1 MSLLVGLTG
10 GMGSGKSLAASYF
23 KALGAQMIDADRISR
38 ELVAPG
44 KPAWKEIIEEFGSS
58 DVLNPD
64 QTLNRKRI
72 AAIVFTDESKR
83 KKLEDIIHP
92 RVIVEE
98 HRLYE
103 KYRQENSRVLA
114 VIDSALLIE
123 SGNYKNVDKVVV
135 VQCGKEE
142 QIRRVMERDGTAR
155 SEVEKRLNSQMPLEE
170 KVGFGDYILRNDD
183 TRESLKS
190 QVGELYRNLRGRV

>member
-23 KALGAQMIDADRISR
+23 KALGAQMINADRISR

-44 KPAWKEIIEEFGSS
+44 KPAWKEIIEEFGSN
-58 DVLNPD
+58 VLNPD
-64 QTLNRKRI
+64 QTLNRKQI
-72 AAIVFTDESKR
+72 AAIVFNDESKR

-98 HRLYE
+98 RRLYE
-103 KYRQENSRVLA
+103 KYRQKNSRVLA
-114 VIDSALLIE
+114 VIDAALLIE

-155 SEVEKRLNSQMPLEE
+155 SEVENRLHSQMPLEE
-170 KVGFGDYILRNDD
+170 KVVFGDYILRNDD

-190 QVGELYRNLRGRV
+190 QVGELYRNLRDQV

>member
-1 MSLLVGLTG
+1 
-10 GMGSGKSLAASYF
+10 MGSGKSLAASYF

-44 KPAWKEIIEEFGSS
+44 KPAWKEIIEEFGSN
-58 DVLNPD
+58 VLNPD
-64 QTLNRKRI
+64 QTLNRKQI
-72 AAIVFTDESKR
+72 AAIVFNDESKR

-98 HRLYE
+98 RRLYE
-103 KYRQENSRVLA
+103 KYRQKNSRVLA
-114 VIDSALLIE
+114 VIDAALLIE

-190 QVGELYRNLRGRV
+190 QVGELYRNLRDQV

>member
-1 MSLLVGLTG
+1 
-10 GMGSGKSLAASYF
+10 MGSGKSLAASYF
-23 KALGAQMIDADRISR
+23 KALGAQIIDADRISR

-44 KPAWKEIIEEFGSS
+44 KPAWKEIIEEFGSN
-58 DVLNPD
+58 VLNPD
-64 QTLNRKRI
+64 QTLNRKQI
-72 AAIVFTDESKR
+72 AAIVFNDESKR

-98 HRLYE
+98 RRLYE
-103 KYRQENSRVLA
+103 KYRQKNSRVLA
-114 VIDSALLIE
+114 VIDAALLIE

-155 SEVEKRLNSQMPLEE
+155 SEVENRLHSQMPLEE
-170 KVGFGDYILRNDD
+170 KVVFGDYILRNDD

-190 QVGELYRNLRGRV
+190 QVGELYRNLRDQV

>member
-44 KPAWKEIIEEFGSS
+44 KPAWKEIIEEFGSN
-58 DVLNPD
+58 VLNPD
-64 QTLNRKRI
+64 QTLNRKQI
-72 AAIVFTDESKR
+72 AAIVFNDESKR
-83 KKLEDIIHP
+83 KRLEDIIHP

-98 HRLYE
+98 RRLYE
-103 KYRQENSRVLA
+103 KYRQKNSRVLA
-114 VIDSALLIE
+114 VIDAALLIE

-155 SEVEKRLNSQMPLEE
+155 SEVENRLHSQMPLEE
-170 KVGFGDYILRNDD
+170 KVGFGDYILRNDG

-190 QVGELYRNLRGRV
+190 QVGELYRNLRDQV

>member
-23 KALGAQMIDADRISR
+23 KALGAQIIDADRISR

-44 KPAWKEIIEEFGSS
+44 KPAWKEIIEEFGSN
-58 DVLNPD
+58 VLNPD
-64 QTLNRKRI
+64 QTLNRKQI
-72 AAIVFTDESKR
+72 AAIVFNDESKR

-98 HRLYE
+98 RRLYE
-103 KYRQENSRVLA
+103 KYRQKNSRVLA
-114 VIDSALLIE
+114 VIDAALLIE

-155 SEVEKRLNSQMPLEE
+155 SEVENRLNSQMPLEE
-170 KVGFGDYILRNDD
+170 KVVFGDYILRNDD

-190 QVGELYRNLRGRV
+190 QVGELYRNLRDQV

>member
-23 KALGAQMIDADRISR
+23 RELGAQMIDADRISR
-38 ELVAPG
+38 ELVAPE
-44 KPAWKEIIEEFGSS
+44 KPAWKEIIKEFGSS
-58 DVLNPD
+58 VLNSD
-64 QTLNRKRI
+64 QTLNRKQV
-72 AAIVFTDESKR
+72 AAIVFNDESKR

-98 HRLYE
+98 RRLYE

-123 SGNYKNVDKVVV
+123 SGNYNNVDTVVV
-135 VQCGKEE
+135 IQCGREE

-155 SEVEKRLNSQMPLEE
+155 SEVEKRLDSQMRLEE
-170 KVGFGDYILRNDD
+170 KVGFGDYILRNDG

-190 QVGELYRNLRGRV
+190 QVGELYRDLRSRA

>member
-23 KALGAQMIDADRISR
+23 KALGAQIIDADRISR

-44 KPAWKEIIEEFGSS
+44 KPAWKEIIEEFGSN
-58 DVLNPD
+58 VLNPD
-64 QTLNRKRI
+64 QTLNRKQI
-72 AAIVFTDESKR
+72 AAIVFNDESKR
-83 KKLEDIIHP
+83 KKLEDIIHL

-98 HRLYE
+98 RRLYE
-103 KYRQENSRVLA
+103 KYRQKNSRVLA
-114 VIDSALLIE
+114 VIDAALLIE

-155 SEVEKRLNSQMPLEE
+155 SEVENRLHSQMPLEE
-170 KVGFGDYILRNDD
+170 KVVFGDYILRNDD

-190 QVGELYRNLRGRV
+190 QVGELYRNLRDQV

>member
-44 KPAWKEIIEEFGSS
+44 KPAWKGIIEEFGS

-64 QTLNRKRI
+64 QTLNRKQI
-72 AAIVFTDESKR
+72 AAIVFTDKSKR

-142 QIRRVMERDGTAR
+142 QIRRVMERDGTAH

-190 QVGELYRNLRGRV
+190 QVGELYRNLRDQV

>member
-23 KALGAQMIDADRISR
+23 KTLGAQMIDADRISR

-44 KPAWKEIIEEFGSS
+44 KPAWKEIIEEFGSN
-58 DVLNPD
+58 VLNPD
-64 QTLNRKRI
+64 QTLNRKQI
-72 AAIVFTDESKR
+72 AAIVFNDESKR

-103 KYRQENSRVLA
+103 KYQQENSRVLA

-170 KVGFGDYILRNDD
+170 KVVFGDYILRNDD

-190 QVGELYRNLRGRV
+190 QVGELYRNLRDQV

>member
-44 KPAWKEIIEEFGSS
+44 KPAWKEIIEEFGSN
-58 DVLNPD
+58 VLNPD
-64 QTLNRKRI
+64 QTLNRKQI
-72 AAIVFTDESKR
+72 AAIVFNDESKR

-98 HRLYE
+98 RRLYE
-103 KYRQENSRVLA
+103 RYRQKNSRVLA
-114 VIDSALLIE
+114 VIDAALLIE

-155 SEVEKRLNSQMPLEE
+155 SEVEKRLHSQMPLEE
-170 KVGFGDYILRNDD
+170 KVVFGDYILRNDD

-190 QVGELYRNLRGRV
+190 QVGELYRNLRDQV

>member
-23 KALGAQMIDADRISR
+23 KALGAQIIDADRISR

-44 KPAWKEIIEEFGSS
+44 KPAWKEIIEEFGSN
-58 DVLNPD
+58 VLNPD
-64 QTLNRKRI
+64 QTLNRKQI
-72 AAIVFTDESKR
+72 AAIVFNDESKR
-83 KKLEDIIHP
+83 KKLEDIIHL

-98 HRLYE
+98 RRLYE
-103 KYRQENSRVLA
+103 KYRQKNSRVLA
-114 VIDSALLIE
+114 VIDAALLIE
-123 SGNYKNVDKVVV
+123 SGNYKNVDKVIV

-155 SEVEKRLNSQMPLEE
+155 SEVENRLNSQMPLEE
-170 KVGFGDYILRNDD
+170 KVVFGDYILRNDD

-190 QVGELYRNLRGRV
+190 QVGELYRNLRDQV

>member
-23 KALGAQMIDADRISR
+23 RELGAQMIDADRISR
-38 ELVAPG
+38 ELVAPE

-58 DVLNPD
+58 ALNPD
-64 QTLNRKRI
+64 QTLNRKQV

-98 HRLYE
+98 RRLYE
-103 KYRQENSRVLA
+103 RYRQENSRVLA
-114 VIDSALLIE
+114 VIDAALLIE
-123 SGNYKNVDKVVV
+123 SGNYKNVDTVIV
-135 VQCGKEE
+135 VQCGREE
-142 QIRRVMERDGTAR
+142 QIRRVMERDGTVR
-155 SEVEKRLNSQMPLEE
+155 SEVENRLNSQMSLEE
-170 KVGFGDYILRNDD
+170 KVGFGGYILRNDG

-190 QVGELYRNLRGRV
+190 QVGELYRNLRGRA

>member
-23 KALGAQMIDADRISR
+23 RELGAQMIDADRISR
-38 ELVAPG
+38 ELVAPE

-58 DVLNPD
+58 VLNSD
-64 QTLNRKRI
+64 QTLNRKQVG
-72 AAIVFTDESKR
+72 AIVFNDESKR

-98 HRLYE
+98 RRLYE
-103 KYRQENSRVLA
+103 RYRQENSRVLA
-114 VIDSALLIE
+114 VIDAALLIE
-123 SGNYKNVDKVVV
+123 SGNYKNVDTVIV
-135 VQCGKEE
+135 VQCGREE

-155 SEVEKRLNSQMPLEE
+155 NEVENRLNSQMSLEE
-170 KVGFGDYILRNDD
+170 KVGFGDYILRNDG

-190 QVGELYRNLRGRV
+190 QVGELYRDLRSRA

>member
-23 KALGAQMIDADRISR
+23 RELGAQMIDADRISR
-38 ELVAPG
+38 ELVAPE

-58 DVLNPD
+58 VLNPD
-64 QTLNRKRI
+64 QTLNRKQV
-72 AAIVFTDESKR
+72 AAIVFNDESKR

-98 HRLYE
+98 RRLYE
-103 KYRQENSRVLA
+103 RYRQENSRVLA
-114 VIDSALLIE
+114 VIDAALLIE
-123 SGNYKNVDKVVV
+123 SGNYKNVDTVIV
-135 VQCGKEE
+135 VQCGREE

-155 SEVEKRLNSQMPLEE
+155 NEVENRLNSQMSLEE
-170 KVGFGDYILRNDD
+170 KVGFGDYILRNDG

-190 QVGELYRNLRGRV
+190 QVGELYRDLRSRA

>member
-23 KALGAQMIDADRISR
+23 RELGAQMIDADRISR
-38 ELVAPG
+38 ELVAPE

-58 DVLNPD
+58 VLNSD
-64 QTLNRKRI
+64 QTLNRKQV
-72 AAIVFTDESKR
+72 AAIVFNDESKR

-98 HRLYE
+98 RRLYE

-114 VIDSALLIE
+114 VIDAALLIE
-123 SGNYKNVDKVVV
+123 SGNYKNVDTVIV
-135 VQCGKEE
+135 VQCGREE

-155 SEVEKRLNSQMPLEE
+155 NEVENRLNSQMSLEE
-170 KVGFGDYILRNDD
+170 KVGFGDYILRNDG

-190 QVGELYRNLRGRV
+190 QVGELYRDLRSRA

>member
-44 KPAWKEIIEEFGSS
+44 KPAWKEIIEEFGSN
-58 DVLNPD
+58 VLNPD
-64 QTLNRKRI
+64 QTLNRKQI
-72 AAIVFTDESKR
+72 AAIVFNDESKR
-83 KKLEDIIHP
+83 KKLEDIIHL

-98 HRLYE
+98 RRLYE
-103 KYRQENSRVLA
+103 KYRQKNSRVLA
-114 VIDSALLIE
+114 VIDAALLIE

-155 SEVEKRLNSQMPLEE
+155 SEVENRLHSQMPLEE
-170 KVGFGDYILRNDD
+170 KVVFGDYILRNDD

-190 QVGELYRNLRGRV
+190 QVGELYRNLRDQV

>member
-23 KALGAQMIDADRISR
+23 RELGAQMIDADRISR
-38 ELVAPG
+38 ELVAPE

-58 DVLNPD
+58 VLNSD
-64 QTLNRKRI
+64 QTLNRKQVG
-72 AAIVFTDESKR
+72 AIVFNDESKR

-98 HRLYE
+98 RRLYE
-103 KYRQENSRVLA
+103 RYRQENSRVLA
-114 VIDSALLIE
+114 VIDAALLIE
-123 SGNYKNVDKVVV
+123 SGNYKNVDTVIV
-135 VQCGKEE
+135 VQCGREE
-142 QIRRVMERDGTAR
+142 QIRRVMERDGTVR
-155 SEVEKRLNSQMPLEE
+155 SEVENRLNSQMPLEE
-170 KVGFGDYILRNDD
+170 KVGFGDYILRNDG

-190 QVGELYRNLRGRV
+190 QVGELYRNLRDRA

>member
-23 KALGAQMIDADRISR
+23 RELGAQMIDADRISR
-38 ELVAPG
+38 ELVAPE

-58 DVLNPD
+58 VLNSD
-64 QTLNRKRI
+64 QTLNRKQV
-72 AAIVFTDESKR
+72 AAIVFNDESKR

-98 HRLYE
+98 RRLYE
-103 KYRQENSRVLA
+103 RYRQENSRVLA
-114 VIDSALLIE
+114 VIDAALLIE
-123 SGNYKNVDKVVV
+123 SGNYKNVDAVIV
-135 VQCGKEE
+135 VQCGREE

-155 SEVEKRLNSQMPLEE
+155 SEVEKRLDSQMTLEE
-170 KVGFGDYILRNDD
+170 KVSFGDYILRNGG
-183 TRESLKS
+183 TLESLKS
-190 QVGELYRNLRGRV
+190 QVGELYRNLRDQV

>member
-1 MSLLVGLTG
+1 
-10 GMGSGKSLAASYF
+10 MGSGKSLAASYF
-23 KALGAQMIDADRISR
+23 RELGAQMIDADRISL
-38 ELVAPG
+38 ELVAPE
-44 KPAWKEIIEEFGSS
+44 KPAWEEIIEEFGSS
-58 DVLNPD
+58 VLNSD
-64 QTLNRKRI
+64 QTLNRKQV
-72 AAIVFTDESKR
+72 AAIVFNDESKR

-98 HRLYE
+98 RRLYE

-123 SGNYKNVDKVVV
+123 SGNYNNVDTVVV
-135 VQCGKEE
+135 IQCGREE

-155 SEVEKRLNSQMPLEE
+155 SEVEKRLDSQMRLEE
-170 KVGFGDYILRNDD
+170 KVGFGDYILRNDG

-190 QVGELYRNLRGRV
+190 QVGELYRNLRDRA

>member
-44 KPAWKEIIEEFGSS
+44 KPAWKEIIEEFGSN
-58 DVLNPD
+58 VLNPD
-64 QTLNRKRI
+64 QTLNRKQI
-72 AAIVFTDESKR
+72 AAIVFNDESKR

-98 HRLYE
+98 RRLYE
-103 KYRQENSRVLA
+103 KYRQKNSRVLA
-114 VIDSALLIE
+114 VIDAALLIE

-190 QVGELYRNLRGRV
+190 QVGELYRNLRDQV

>member
-23 KALGAQMIDADRISR
+23 RELGAQMIDADRISR
-38 ELVAPG
+38 ELVAPE

-58 DVLNPD
+58 VLNSD
-64 QTLNRKRI
+64 QTLNRKQV
-72 AAIVFTDESKR
+72 AAIVFNDESKR

-98 HRLYE
+98 RRLYE
-103 KYRQENSRVLA
+103 RYRQENSRVLA
-114 VIDSALLIE
+114 VIDAALLIE
-123 SGNYKNVDKVVV
+123 SGNYKNVDTVIV
-135 VQCGKEE
+135 VQCGREE
-142 QIRRVMERDGTAR
+142 QIRRVMERDGTVR
-155 SEVEKRLNSQMPLEE
+155 SEVENRLNSQMPLEE

-190 QVGELYRNLRGRV
+190 QVGELYRNLRDQV

>member
-44 KPAWKEIIEEFGSS
+44 KPAWKEIIEEFGSN
-58 DVLNPD
+58 VLNPD
-64 QTLNRKRI
+64 QTLNRKQI
-72 AAIVFTDESKR
+72 AAIVFNDESKR

-98 HRLYE
+98 RRLYE
-103 KYRQENSRVLA
+103 KYRQKNSRVLA
-114 VIDSALLIE
+114 VIDAALLIE
-123 SGNYKNVDKVVV
+123 SGNYKNVDKVIV

-155 SEVEKRLNSQMPLEE
+155 SEVENRLHSQMPLEE
-170 KVGFGDYILRNDD
+170 KVVFGDYILRNDD

-190 QVGELYRNLRGRV
+190 QVGELYRNLRDQV

>member
-44 KPAWKEIIEEFGSS
+44 KPAWKEIIEEFGSN
-58 DVLNPD
+58 VLNPD
-64 QTLNRKRI
+64 QTLNRKQI
-72 AAIVFTDESKR
+72 AAIVFNDESKR

-98 HRLYE
+98 RRLYE
-103 KYRQENSRVLA
+103 KYRQKNSRVLA
-114 VIDSALLIE
+114 VIDAALLIE
-123 SGNYKNVDKVVV
+123 SGNYKNVDKVIV

-155 SEVEKRLNSQMPLEE
+155 SEVENRLNSQMPLEE
-170 KVGFGDYILRNDD
+170 KVVFGDYILRNDD

-190 QVGELYRNLRGRV
+190 QVGELYRNLRDQV

>member
-1 MSLLVGLTG
+1 VSLLVGLTG

-44 KPAWKEIIEEFGSS
+44 KPAWKEIIEEFGSN
-58 DVLNPD
+58 VLNPD
-64 QTLNRKRI
+64 QTLNRKQI
-72 AAIVFTDESKR
+72 AAIVFNDESKR

-98 HRLYE
+98 RRLYE
-103 KYRQENSRVLA
+103 KYRQKNSRVLA
-114 VIDSALLIE
+114 VIDAALLIE

-155 SEVEKRLNSQMPLEE
+155 SEVENRLHSQMPLEE
-170 KVGFGDYILRNDD
+170 KVVFGDYILRNDD

-190 QVGELYRNLRGRV
+190 QVGELYRNLRDQV

>member
-1 MSLLVGLTG
+1 
-10 GMGSGKSLAASYF
+10 MGSGKSLAASYF
-23 KALGAQMIDADRISR
+23 KALGAQIIDADRISR

-44 KPAWKEIIEEFGSS
+44 KPAWKEIIEEFGSN
-58 DVLNPD
+58 VLNPD
-64 QTLNRKRI
+64 QTLNRKQI
-72 AAIVFTDESKR
+72 AAIVFNDESKR

-98 HRLYE
+98 RRLYE
-103 KYRQENSRVLA
+103 KYRQKNLRVLA
-114 VIDSALLIE
+114 VIDAALLIE
-123 SGNYKNVDKVVV
+123 SGNYKNVDKVIV

-155 SEVEKRLNSQMPLEE
+155 SEVENRLNSQMPLEE
-170 KVGFGDYILRNDD
+170 KVVFGDYILRNDD

-190 QVGELYRNLRGRV
+190 QVGELYRNLRDQV

>member
-23 KALGAQMIDADRISR
+23 RELGAQMIDADRISR
-38 ELVAPG
+38 ELVAPE

-58 DVLNPD
+58 VLNSD
-64 QTLNRKRI
+64 QTLNRKQV
-72 AAIVFTDESKR
+72 AAIVFNDESKR

-98 HRLYE
+98 RRLYE
-103 KYRQENSRVLA
+103 RYRQENSRVLA
-114 VIDSALLIE
+114 VIDAALLIE
-123 SGNYKNVDKVVV
+123 SGNYKNVDTVIV
-135 VQCGKEE
+135 VQCGREE

-155 SEVEKRLNSQMPLEE
+155 NEVENRLNSQMSLEE
-170 KVGFGDYILRNDD
+170 KVGFGDYILRNDG

-190 QVGELYRNLRGRV
+190 QVGELYRDLRSRA

>member
-10 GMGSGKSLAASYF
+10 GMGSGKSLAAAYF

-44 KPAWKEIIEEFGSS
+44 KPAWKEIIEEFGSN
-58 DVLNPD
+58 VLNPD
-64 QTLNRKRI
+64 QTLNRKQI
-72 AAIVFTDESKR
+72 AAIVFNDESKR

-98 HRLYE
+98 RRLYE
-103 KYRQENSRVLA
+103 KYRQKNSRVLA
-114 VIDSALLIE
+114 VIDAALLIE
-123 SGNYKNVDKVVV
+123 SGNYKNVDKVIV

-155 SEVEKRLNSQMPLEE
+155 SEVENRLHSQMPLEE
-170 KVGFGDYILRNDD
+170 KVVFGDYILRNDD

-190 QVGELYRNLRGRV
+190 QVGELYRNLRDQV

>member
-23 KALGAQMIDADRISR
+23 KALGAQIIDADRISR

-44 KPAWKEIIEEFGSS
+44 KPAWKEIIEEFGSN
-58 DVLNPD
+58 VLNPD
-64 QTLNRKRI
+64 QTLNRKQI
-72 AAIVFTDESKR
+72 AAIVFNDESKR

-98 HRLYE
+98 RRLYE
-103 KYRQENSRVLA
+103 KYRQKNSRVLA
-114 VIDSALLIE
+114 VIDAALLIE
-123 SGNYKNVDKVVV
+123 SGNYKNVDKVIV

-155 SEVEKRLNSQMPLEE
+155 SEVENRLNSQMPLEE
-170 KVGFGDYILRNDD
+170 KVVFGDYILRNDD

-190 QVGELYRNLRGRV
+190 QVGELYRNLRDQV

>member
-23 KALGAQMIDADRISR
+23 KALGAQIIDADRISR

-44 KPAWKEIIEEFGSS
+44 KPAWKEIIEEFGSN
-58 DVLNPD
+58 VLNPD
-64 QTLNRKRI
+64 QTLNRKQI
-72 AAIVFTDESKR
+72 AAIVFNDESKR
-83 KKLEDIIHP
+83 KKLEDIIHL

-98 HRLYE
+98 RRLYE
-103 KYRQENSRVLA
+103 KYRQKNSRVLA
-114 VIDSALLIE
+114 VIDAALLIE

-155 SEVEKRLNSQMPLEE
+155 SEVENRLHSQMPLEE
-170 KVGFGDYILRNDD
+170 KVVFGDYILRNDD

-190 QVGELYRNLRGRV
+190 QVGELYRNLRGRA

>member
-23 KALGAQMIDADRISR
+23 RELGAQMIDADRISR
-38 ELVAPG
+38 ELVAPE

-58 DVLNPD
+58 VLNSD
-64 QTLNRKRI
+64 QTLNRKQV
-72 AAIVFTDESKR
+72 AAIVFNDESKR

-98 HRLYE
+98 RRLYE
-103 KYRQENSRVLA
+103 RYRQENSRVLA
-114 VIDSALLIE
+114 VIDAALLIE
-123 SGNYKNVDKVVV
+123 SGNYKNVDAVIV
-135 VQCGKEE
+135 VQCGREE
-142 QIRRVMERDGTAR
+142 QIRRVMERDGTVR
-155 SEVEKRLNSQMPLEE
+155 SEVENRLNSQMSLEE
-170 KVGFGDYILRNDD
+170 KVGFGDYILRNDG

-190 QVGELYRNLRGRV
+190 QVGELCRNLRDQV

>member
-23 KALGAQMIDADRISR
+23 KALGAQIIDADRISR

-44 KPAWKEIIEEFGSS
+44 KPAWKEIIEEFGSN
-58 DVLNPD
+58 VLNPD
-64 QTLNRKRI
+64 QTLNRKQI
-72 AAIVFTDESKR
+72 AAIVFNDESKR

-98 HRLYE
+98 RRLYE
-103 KYRQENSRVLA
+103 KYRQKNSRVLA
-114 VIDSALLIE
+114 VIDAALLIE

-155 SEVEKRLNSQMPLEE
+155 SEVENRLHSQMPLEE
-170 KVGFGDYILRNDD
+170 KVVFGDYILRNDD

-190 QVGELYRNLRGRV
+190 QVGELYRNLRDQV

>member
-23 KALGAQMIDADRISR
+23 KTLGAQMINADRISR

-44 KPAWKEIIEEFGSS
+44 KPAWKEIIEEFGSN
-58 DVLNPD
+58 VLNPD
-64 QTLNRKRI
+64 QTLNRKQI
-72 AAIVFTDESKR
+72 AAIVFNDESKR

-98 HRLYE
+98 RRLYE
-103 KYRQENSRVLA
+103 KYRQKNSRVLA
-114 VIDSALLIE
+114 VIDAALLIE

-155 SEVEKRLNSQMPLEE
+155 SEVENRLHSQMPLEE
-170 KVGFGDYILRNDD
+170 KVVFGDYILRNDD

-190 QVGELYRNLRGRV
+190 QVGELYRNLRDQV